1 MKQLLI
7 LTAQVRFRKKQQL
20 AQDTQLLKGCAA
32 RILVGLSPG
41 TVSLLV
47 FDSIE
52 KETCSCLEGNAS

>member
-7 LTAQVRFRKKQQL
+7 LTAQVRFWKKQQL

-32 RILVGLSPG
+32 RILVELSPG

-47 FDSIE
+47 FDSI
-52 KETCSCLEGNAS
+52 